1 MLWKKFVAFFI
12 SFIYFGSA
20 MQNLKNQITSL
31 LIAYDQKQSS
41 KKSYNRYALG
51 IYLNQW
57 ENIALDIR
65 LGAEPRAAI
74 VAGFNG
80 RLLDFILCGLG
91 MPVSTKEEQ
100 IGSGIYTPV
109 SPNHPEA

>member
-1 MLWKKFVAFFI
+1 
-12 SFIYFGSA
+12 